1 VEAKPVPSPTPSRR
15 LWARSGSVESSD
27 APTDCLD
34 VPGLCRLCLSVAAQP
49 RDGVLS
55 SASLVRALS
64 RALPFPAASD
74 DGTPAGGSA
83 DPVWTVRWPEPD
95 ELRVEVVANPL
106 NAKNREQALKVE
118 REIQKAAMQ
127 SQSRSQGDY
136 ERAVSEFERTG
147 RASGIREISLRE
159 DGLAGERYDA
169 DSQLTIT
176 ATTIGAAHEFAVS
189 TATMPAISDSIPGA
203 IVVRVAA
210 NAYEEP
216 ATGDLPG
223 ALHYCPEQAW
233 VFFGAQAPRR
243 SAAWRAPR
251 WKCRWRRSA
260 RVPPSTACL
269 WSGSRAIRSSSSR
282 C

>member
-1 VEAKPVPSPTPSRR
+1 MRR
-15 LWARSGSVESSD
+15 LIASTFLVCAVCAW
-27 APTDCLD
+27 
-34 VPGLCRLCLSVAAQP
+34 SVAAQP

-147 RASGIREISLRE
+147 RASGIREISLRD

-216 ATGDLPG
+216 ATGDFPG

-233 VFFGAQAPRR
+233 VFFGVAGTPEIRRLEGAAVEVSLAAVRQGPPEHSMSVVRITGNPELVEQVLTQADW
-243 SAAWRAPR
+243 S
-251 WKCRWRRSA
+251 
-260 RVPPSTACL
+260 VLTAL
-269 WSGSRAIRSSSSR
+269 IEG
-282 C
+282 